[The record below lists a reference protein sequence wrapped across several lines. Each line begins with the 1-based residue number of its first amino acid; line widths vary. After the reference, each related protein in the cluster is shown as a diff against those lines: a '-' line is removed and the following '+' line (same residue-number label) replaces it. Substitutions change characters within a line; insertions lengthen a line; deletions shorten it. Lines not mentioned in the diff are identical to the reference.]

1 MQRYAQA
8 KEVHLLRRP
17 AAYDCLLYRQVKI
30 IDALPVMVYT
40 LSALL
45 SLCSISQNLIR
56 INKEKALKEKCVWSD
71 NSVQILWLLPPS
83 CAMLCRCRSTMP
95 ICLRPQQNPAK
106 RFRWGEEEQ
115 RSE

>member
-40 LSALL
+40 LPALL
-45 SLCSISQNLIR
+45 SLCSIPQNLIR
-56 INKEKALKEKCVWSD
+56 LNKEKGHSEKCVWSD
-71 NSVQILWLLPPS
+71 NSGQTPWLLLLV
-83 CAMLCRCRSTMP
+83 CAMLCRCERSD
-95 ICLRPQQNPAK
+95 AK
-106 RFRWGEEEQ
+106 ANETTDHRKHL
-115 RSE
+115 